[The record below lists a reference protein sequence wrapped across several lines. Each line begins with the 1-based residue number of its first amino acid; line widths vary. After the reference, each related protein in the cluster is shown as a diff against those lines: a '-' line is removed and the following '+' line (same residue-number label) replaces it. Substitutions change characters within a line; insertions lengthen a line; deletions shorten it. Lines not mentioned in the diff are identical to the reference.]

1 MRKKI
6 LFIHSFSFS
15 CFFFFILLV
24 IQKQSLKLRAG
35 TLTKETGIF
44 SQKCHVLKKCSMILE
59 PEVAENLREPV

>member
-59 PEVAENLREPV
+59 PEVVENLREPV